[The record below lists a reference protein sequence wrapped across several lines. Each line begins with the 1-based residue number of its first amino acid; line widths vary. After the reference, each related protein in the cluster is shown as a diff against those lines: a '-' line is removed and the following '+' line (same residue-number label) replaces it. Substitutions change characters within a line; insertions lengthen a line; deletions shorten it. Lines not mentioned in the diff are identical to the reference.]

1 MAVQDSAATFIGLT
15 NDNEF
20 FSAHYLAEVFQGDFA
35 DTIKAWD
42 SEEDAARQAQREK
55 AEAEGKTINE
65 AAGGFTFSS
74 PHRALRNLNQHYFA
88 LRHKL
93 KSERSIEQRIQLQRD
108 FFKELLSV
116 LGMPWHP
123 ENRELAANTEV
134 PVLTALGDQLW
145 VLGALDQNNE
155 GEDPLSL
162 TLHKDQYVGPGPHH
176 DKLKGSDWYSILNEV
191 VFRQNPHNENPPR
204 WVLLISDRQGI
215 LIDRYKWSQNRM
227 LRFDWE
233 EILGRRDD
241 KTIKATAVL
250 LHRDSLAPAE
260 GQSRLD
266 SLDENSH
273 KHAFAVSDDLKYALR
288 QAIELLGNEA
298 ATQLIEQARDRKE
311 GIYSGSNALDA
322 GQLSRECLRYMY
334 RVLFLFYIEARPELG
349 YLPDDD
355 TWRQGYSLDSLRD
368 LEMVRLTTEASQQ
381 GRYFHDSLQRMFGL
395 IYNGHQISRQADQY
409 HESSGN
415 AFTLQGLD
423 SHLFD
428 PAKTPLL
435 NKVVFSNET
444 LQQVVR
450 SMSLT
455 RPQKGKKRRGRVS
468 YTQLGI
474 NQLGAVYEAL
484 LSYRGFFASE
494 DLYEVA
500 AKGNNINPDELD
512 TGYFVTREQLDDF
525 DDKEKV
531 YDRDSEG
538 RKSLRLH
545 PKGKFIYRMA
555 GRDRE
560 KSASY
565 YTPEVLTKSLV
576 KYTLKERLT
585 DDVSADDILNLT
597 VCEPAMGSAAFL
609 NEAVNQLS
617 EAYLTRK
624 QQELGQRIPHE
635 EYQQEL
641 QRVKMHIADHNVY
654 GVDLNPIAVELAE
667 VSLWLNALS
676 GGHTV
681 PWFGYQLFTGN
692 SLIGARREVYSTL
705 ALKKQP
711 KEGLWYN
718 NAPRRLSPE
727 SLNSEAA
734 VGACLQAKTSNAE
747 GEPNKQATGPRKENE
762 IYHFLLPDPGM
773 VGYNDKV
780 AKQLRPEAFKK
791 IKAWKKDF
799 CAPLDDSEI
808 RILQDLSTA
817 VDRLWREHTQ
827 MLTQDRKRTED
838 SYPLWGQQ
846 DVQAHHT
853 STREKD
859 DIRTGGI
866 FNTNARIASPYRRL
880 KLAMD
885 YWCALWFW
893 PLSKV
898 DELPDRQKWLF
909 DLNTLL
915 NSAGTFQFAAEQESL
930 LPDGE
935 EEASLS
941 PRGQAQRRT
950 AEGWPEGRAKDERVK
965 GWGEGGFSKPVE
977 DLFAA
982 EQPQQTLRAETRAAR
997 DVSTPRGELN
1007 LEKLFKNPVFATLK
1021 MANELGEHFRFFH
1034 WELAF
1039 ADLFAKRGGFD
1050 ITLGNPPWRKVEWQ
1064 EGGVLGDYNPAFV
1077 LHKLSA
1083 KQLTEEREEAFK
1095 RSPELEQSWFDE
1107 LVEAEGSQEFL
1118 NATQNYPQLAGQK
1131 ANLYKCFLPRAWF
1144 NVNASGVSGFVH
1156 PEGIYD
1162 DPKGGGL
1169 RREVYPRLRQH
1180 FQFHNEVG
1188 LFAEVHH
1195 ATIYSIN
1202 VYGPKR
1208 EEAAFRHIA
1217 NLFIPQ
1223 TIDISFTH
1231 EGQGQ
1236 VPGIKEEVES
1246 NNGAIKSIWNTN
1258 GHSDRVIGIGQQ
1270 ELALFAQLYDEAG
1283 TDALEAR
1290 LPALHARQLMAV
1302 LDKFAAQ
1309 PRRLGDLEG
1318 QHRSTIHWNET
1329 NSQKDG
1335 TIKRETRFP
1344 ETPEQWVLS
1353 GPHFFVGSP
1362 LYKTPRA
1369 ECTKNSDYDVIDL
1382 QTLPDDYLPRTN
1394 YVPACDPA
1402 TYHDR
1407 TPRVLWV
1414 EEGEHRE
1421 RLVTDYYRLV
1431 NREMLSQSGEKTF
1444 ITALIP
1450 PGPGHIYT
1458 AVSHS
1463 FQNKE
1468 TLIDVFSA
1476 SLALPYDFFVKST
1489 GVGHA
1494 NKALLKQLPILEF
1507 GSKRSAITIRALAM
1521 ECLSSHYADI
1531 WQSSWQDSFRQQHW
1545 ATREPIAALPHDFFA
1560 NLTTEWQRHNAL
1572 RTDYARRQAL
1582 VEIDV
1587 LVAQALGLTLEELLT
1602 IYRVQF
1608 PVMRQY
1614 EAETFYD
1621 QTGRIVFTPSKGLVG
1636 VGLPRKA
1643 SNKELKEGTHYALH
1657 TPDRTESGIAL
1668 GWEDIQHLK
1677 EGTVT
1682 KTYTDDTLPGGPT
1695 ERTIQYHA
1703 PFFKPDREE
1712 DYRVAWEIFSKNE
1725 T

>member
-55 AEAEGKTINE
+55 AEAAGKTINE
-65 AAGGFTFSS
+65 AAGGFAFSS
-74 PHRALRNLNQHYFA
+74 PHRSLRNLNQDYFA

-93 KSERSIEQRIQLQRD
+93 KSERTVEQRIALQRE
-108 FFKELLSV
+108 FFESLLTV
-116 LGMPWHP
+116 LGIPYQP
-123 ENRELAANTEV
+123 ENRTIAANTEL
-134 PVLTALGDQLW
+134 PVLAALGDQLW
-145 VLGALDQNNE
+145 VLGALDQHNE

-162 TLHKDQYVGPGPHH
+162 TLHKSQFVGAGPHH
-176 DKLKGSDWYSILNEV
+176 DKLKGSDWYSILNEA
-191 VFRQNPHNENPPR
+191 VFRQNPHHENPPR

-250 LHRDSLAPAE
+250 LHRDSLAPRE

-266 SLDENSH
+266 YLDERSH
-273 KHAFAVSDDLKYALR
+273 KNAFAVSEDLKYALR

-298 ATQLIEQARDRKE
+298 ASQLIEQARDRKE
-311 GIYSGSNALDA
+311 GIYTGSNALDA

-334 RVLFLFYIEARPELG
+334 RILFLFYIEARPELG

-368 LEMVRLTTEASQQ
+368 LESVQLTTEDSRY

-409 HESSGN
+409 HESTGN

-435 NKVVFSNET
+435 NKVVFSNDT
-444 LQQVVR
+444 LQKVVR

-484 LSYRGFFASE
+484 LSYRGFFAIE

-500 AKGNNINPDELD
+500 PKGNNINPDELD
-512 TGYFVTREQLDDF
+512 TGYFVTREQLDEF
-525 DDKEKV
+525 DDQERV

-585 DDVSADDILNLT
+585 DDVTADDILNLT

-635 EYQQEL
+635 DYQQEL

-692 SLIGARREVYSTL
+692 SLIGARREVYPTI

-718 NAPRRLSPE
+718 NAPRRLPPE
-727 SLNSEAA
+727 SLNSDAA
-734 VGACLQAKTSNAE
+734 VGTNTPVGACLQANPGNAE
-747 GEPNKQATGPRKENE
+747 GEPNKQDTGPRKENE

-780 AKQLRPEAFKK
+780 AKQLRPDAFKK

-808 RILQDLSTA
+808 RILQNLSTA

-838 SYPLWGQQ
+838 SYPLWGQEQ
-846 DVQAHHT
+846 VQAHHT

-859 DIRTGGI
+859 DIRTTGI
-866 FNTNARIASPYRRL
+866 FNTHARIASPYRRL

-893 PLSKV
+893 PLDKV
-898 DELPDRQKWLF
+898 DALPDRQKWLF
-909 DLNTLL
+909 DLNTIL

-930 LPDGE
+930 LPEGVDQ
-935 EEASLS
+935 ASLS
-941 PRGQAQRRT
+941 TRGQAQRRT

-965 GWGEGGFSKPVE
+965 GEGEGLFEKPVE
-977 DLFAA
+977 DLFASEA
-982 EQPQQTLRAETRAAR
+982 PQQTLREETRAAQA
-997 DVSTPRGELN
+997 VSTPRGELN
-1007 LEKLFKNPVFATLK
+1007 LEKLFRNPVFATLK
-1021 MANELGEHFRFFH
+1021 MANDLGEHYRFFH

-1039 ADLFAKRGGFD
+1039 SDLFATRGGFD

-1077 LHKLSA
+1077 LHNLSA
-1083 KQLTEEREEAFK
+1083 KQLTEEREAAFE
-1095 RSPELEQSWFDE
+1095 RSPELEQAWFAE
-1107 LVEAEGSQEFL
+1107 LAEAEGSQAFL
-1118 NATQNYPQLAGQK
+1118 NGMQNYPQLKGVQT
-1131 ANLYKCFLPRAWF
+1131 NLYKCFLPRAWF
-1144 NVNASGVSGFVH
+1144 NVNEEGVSGFVH

-1180 FQFHNEVG
+1180 FQFHNEGG

-1208 EEAAFRHIA
+1208 SEASFSHIA

-1223 TIDISFTH
+1223 TVDVCFSH
-1231 EGQGQ
+1231 DGRGK

-1246 NNGAIKSIWNTN
+1246 TSGSIKSIWNTN
-1258 GHSDRVIGIGQQ
+1258 GHRDRIIEISQH
-1270 ELALFAQLYDEAG
+1270 ELALFAQLYDEVG
-1283 TDALEAR
+1283 TDAVEAR
-1290 LPALHARQLMAV
+1290 LPALHARQLTNV
-1302 LDKFAAQ
+1302 LEKFAAQ
-1309 PRRLGDLEG
+1309 PRRLGDLKG
-1318 QHRSTIHWNET
+1318 QYLSLEMWHET
-1329 NSQKDG
+1329 NAQKDG
-1335 TIKRETRFP
+1335 TIKRETCFP
-1344 ETPEQWVLS
+1344 AESEQWVLS

-1362 LYKTPRA
+1362 FYKTPRA
-1369 ECTKNSDYDVIDL
+1369 ECTKNSDYDVLDL

-1402 TYHDR
+1402 TYRDR
-1407 TPRVLWV
+1407 TP
-1414 EEGEHRE
+1414 
-1421 RLVTDYYRLV
+1421 
-1431 NREMLSQSGEKTF
+1431 
-1444 ITALIP
+1444 AC
-1450 PGPGHIYT
+1450 PG
-1458 AVSHS
+1458 
-1463 FQNKE
+1463 
-1468 TLIDVFSA
+1468 
-1476 SLALPYDFFVKST
+1476 
-1489 GVGHA
+1489 
-1494 NKALLKQLPILEF
+1494 
-1507 GSKRSAITIRALAM
+1507 
-1521 ECLSSHYADI
+1521 
-1531 WQSSWQDSFRQQHW
+1531 
-1545 ATREPIAALPHDFFA
+1545 
-1560 NLTTEWQRHNAL
+1560 
-1572 RTDYARRQAL
+1572 
-1582 VEIDV
+1582 
-1587 LVAQALGLTLEELLT
+1587 
-1602 IYRVQF
+1602 
-1608 PVMRQY
+1608 
-1614 EAETFYD
+1614 
-1621 QTGRIVFTPSKGLVG
+1621 
-1636 VGLPRKA
+1636 
-1643 SNKELKEGTHYALH
+1643 
-1657 TPDRTESGIAL
+1657 
-1668 GWEDIQHLK
+1668 
-1677 EGTVT
+1677 
-1682 KTYTDDTLPGGPT
+1682 
-1695 ERTIQYHA
+1695 
-1703 PFFKPDREE
+1703 
-1712 DYRVAWEIFSKNE
+1712 
-1725 T
+1725 

>member
-1 MAVQDSAATFIGLT
+1 MAVQDTAATFIGLT
-15 NDNEF
+15 NENEF

-35 DTIKAWD
+35 DTIKEWE
-42 SEEDAARQAQREK
+42 SQEEEAKAVAAESAGQPDHRV
-55 AEAEGKTINE
+55 GVI
-65 AAGGFTFSS
+65 AAGYYVTTT
-74 PHRALRNLNQHYFA
+74 PHRALRNLNQSYFA

-93 KSERSIEQRIQLQRD
+93 KTERSAAERIRLQRD
-108 FFKELLSV
+108 FFKDLTSV
-116 LGMPWHP
+116 LGIPYQP
-123 ENRELAANTEV
+123 DNREVAPNTEL
-134 PVLTALGDQLW
+134 PVLSAMGDQLW
-145 VLGALDQNNE
+145 VLGALDANNE

-162 TLHKDQYVGPGPHH
+162 KLHSNQFFGPGPHH
-176 DKLKGSDWYSILNEV
+176 DKLKNTDWYSILNEA
-191 VFRQNPHNENPPR
+191 VFRQDNPPR
-204 WVLLISDRQGI
+204 WVLLLSDRQGI

-241 KTIKATAVL
+241 KTLKATAVL
-250 LHRDSLAPAE
+250 LHRESLAPEE
-260 GQSRLD
+260 GQCRLD

-288 QAIELLGNEA
+288 KAIELLGNEA
-298 ATQLIEQARDRKE
+298 AEQLVEQARDRKE
-311 GIYSGSNALDA
+311 GIYSGQNALDA
-322 GQLSRECLRYMY
+322 DQLSKECLRYMY
-334 RVLFLFYIEARPELG
+334 RILFLFYIEARPELG
-349 YLPDDD
+349 YLPAEDE
-355 TWRQGYSLDSLRD
+355 TWRMGYSLDSLRD
-368 LEMVRLTTEASQQ
+368 LESVRLTTEESRR
-381 GRYFHDSLQRMFGL
+381 GEYFHQSLQRMFSL
-395 IYNGHQISRQADQY
+395 IYKGNQVSRQKDDL
-409 HESSGN
+409 HESNAN

-435 NKVVFSNET
+435 NRVTFSNET
-444 LQQVVR
+444 LQQVIQ

-455 RPQKGKKRRGRVS
+455 RPTSGRKRRGRVS

-484 LSYRGFFASE
+484 LSYRGFFSTE

-500 AKGNNINPDELD
+500 PKGQNINPDELD
-512 TGYFVTREQLDDF
+512 TGYFVTQSQLDEF
-525 DDKEKV
+525 DDEERV
-531 YDRDSEG
+531 YDKVEG
-538 RKSLRLH
+538 KLSLRVH

-585 DDVSADDILNLT
+585 EDVTADDILHLT

-609 NEAVNQLS
+609 NEAVNQLA

-624 QQELGQRIPHE
+624 QQEQGERIPHE
-635 EYQQEL
+635 DYQREL

-676 GGHTV
+676 GGHNV

-692 SLIGARREVYSTL
+692 SLIGARREVYPKI
-705 ALKKQP
+705 ALKKQA
-711 KEGLWYN
+711 KEGYWYN
-718 NAPRRLSPE
+718 NAPRRLTPE
-727 SLNSEAA
+727 T
-734 VGACLQAKTSNAE
+734 LQNPAGE
-747 GEPNKQATGPRKENE
+747 GSRGENE

-773 VGYNDKV
+773 AGYNDKV
-780 AKQLRPEAFKK
+780 AKQLWPDAFKK
-791 IKAWKKDF
+791 IKDWKKEF
-799 CAPLDDSEI
+799 CAPLEEQEI
-808 RILQDLSTA
+808 KTLQSLSSA
-817 VDRLWREHTQ
+817 VDKLWQDHTR
-827 MLTQDRKRTED
+827 MLEQHRQRTED
-838 SYPLWGQQ
+838 TYPLWGQEQ
-846 DVQAHHT
+846 MEEHHT
-853 STREKD
+853 TTREKD
-859 DIRTGGI
+859 NLRAHGV

-893 PLSKV
+893 PLDKV

-909 DLNTLL
+909 DLNTIL
-915 NSAGTFQFAAEQESL
+915 NSAGTFDFAPEQESL
-930 LPDGE
+930 LHSSAAPDE
-935 EEASLS
+935 EQQTEQ
-941 PRGQAQRRT
+941 G
-950 AEGWPEGRAKDERVK
+950 
-965 GWGEGGFSKPVE
+965 E
-977 DLFAA
+977 DLFAKPVDDLFA
-982 EQPQQTLRAETRAAR
+982 ADEPQQTLRAETQAAR
-997 DVSTPRGELN
+997 EVSNQRGELN
-1007 LEKLFKNPVFATLK
+1007 LEKLFKNPFFNTLAI
-1021 MANELGEHFRFFH
+1021 ANQLGEHFRFFH

-1039 ADLFAKRGGFD
+1039 ADIFANRGGFD

-1064 EGGVLGDYNPAFV
+1064 EGGILGDHNPAFV

-1083 KQLTEEREEAFK
+1083 KQLTDEREAAFG
-1095 RSPELEQSWFDE
+1095 RSPQLQQAWFDE
-1107 LVEAEGSQEFL
+1107 LAEAEGSQAFL

-1131 ANLYKCFLPRAWF
+1131 ANLYKCFLPRAWA
-1144 NVNASGVSGFVH
+1144 NVNGQGVSGFLH

-1162 DPKGGGL
+1162 DPKGGEF

-1202 VYGPKR
+1202 VYGPQR
-1208 EEAAFRHIA
+1208 SVPEFLHIA

-1223 TIDISFTH
+1223 TVDICFAH

-1246 NNGAIKSIWNTN
+1246 ASGAIKTVWNTN
-1258 GHSDRVIGIGQQ
+1258 GHRDRIIEIGQH
-1270 ELALFAQLYDEAG
+1270 ELAMFAQLYDEAG

-1309 PRRLGDLEG
+1309 PRRLGDLKG
-1318 QHRSTIHWNET
+1318 QYYSTQHWNEV
-1329 NSQKDG
+1329 NAQQDG
-1335 TIKRETRFP
+1335 TMKRETQFP
-1344 ETPEQWVLS
+1344 ENPEQWILS

-1362 LYKTPRA
+1362 FYKTPRA
-1369 ECTKNSDYDVIDL
+1369 ECKLSSDYDILDL

-1394 YVPACDPA
+1394 YIPACDPA
-1402 TYHDR
+1402 ICRDR
-1407 TPRVLWV
+1407 TPRVPWV
-1414 EEGEHRE
+1414 EEGEHRA

-1431 NREMLSQSGEKTF
+1431 NREM
-1444 ITALIP
+1444 I
-1450 PGPGHIYT
+1450 GP
-1458 AVSHS
+1458 SS
-1463 FQNKE
+1463 E
-1468 TLIDVFSA
+1468 RTLITTIIPKGAAHINTCLCSAFKSEQTMLDYFSMTL
-1476 SLALPYDFFVKST
+1476 SVVLDYRVKST
-1489 GVGHA
+1489 GMGHA
-1494 NKALLKQLPILEF
+1494 NTSLINQLPVLTDD
-1507 GSKRSAITIRALAM
+1507 RVRNALHVRALA
-1521 ECLSSHYADI
+1521 LVSITNHYADL
-1531 WQSSWQDSFRQQHW
+1531 WQSNWQDNFRQQHW
-1545 ATREPIAALPHDFFA
+1545 ATRGPITALPQDFFA
-1560 NLTTEWQRHNAL
+1560 NLTPEWQRNNAL

-1621 QTGRIVFTPSKGLVG
+1621 QAGRIVFTPSKGLVG

-1643 SNKELKEGTHYALH
+1643 SKKELNEGTFYCID
-1657 TPDRTESGIAL
+1657 TPERKEDDIAL
-1668 GWEDIQHLK
+1668 GWEEIQHLQ
-1677 EGTVT
+1677 EGSVY
-1682 KTYTDDTLPGGPT
+1682 KTYLDDTLPGGPT
-1695 ERTIQYHA
+1695 ERTVEYKA
-1703 PFFKPDREE
+1703 PFFRPDREA
-1712 DYRVAWEIFSKNE
+1712 DYRVAWDVFEGRE
-1725 T
+1725 H